1 MAWDYHA
8 LRLEIDTAVEKYAAA
23 LARER
28 VTVKVGPVTAVLR
41 LDGVLDGLVVDPR
54 AWQRLDTLGEGARG
68 GRRAAARAA
77 AGRRDALAGRVT
89 FLGHPV
95 LAMVQEMT
103 SDPRAVARRLADV
116 RR

>member
-8 LRLEIDTAVEKYAAA
+8 LRTEIDTAVEKYAAA

-41 LDGVLDGLVVDPR
+41 LDGVLDDLVVDPR
-54 AWQRLDTLGEGARG
+54 AWHQLDALEEQVTEAL
-68 GRRAAARAA
+68 RAAEHEAA
-77 AGRRDALAGRVT
+77 ARRDALASRVT

-103 SDPRAVARRLADV
+103 SDPQAVARRLADV

>member
-8 LRLEIDTAVEKYAAA
+8 LQAEIDTAVEKYAAA

-28 VTVKVGPVTAVLR
+28 ATARVGPVTAVLR
-41 LDGVLDGLVVDPR
+41 LDGVLADLVIDPR
-54 AWQRLDTLGEGARG
+54 ATHDALAEVITEAL
-68 GRRAAARAA
+68 RAAEREV
-77 AGRRDALAGRVT
+77 AGRREALASRVT

-103 SDPRAVARRLADV
+103 SDPRAVARRLAASAEI
-116 RR
+116 